1 MSLQTV
7 RVLVLDLVI
16 LGVLAAGGWLVGA
29 ELLAHEAGPASPIN
43 VVSEVDGAAT
53 SDGTLVVPLSGLSPF
68 GQNSGL
74 EGRQVLVG
82 RVREVGEGFFVADT
96 PIGPARF
103 TFADDS
109 SFLLR
114 LTSGGPAD
122 LQPGAAVAVLAT
134 SSGDG
139 SFEASSVLVLPLAS
153 RPSIQPPPPPDFDGD
168 ATLDDEEGDE
178 SQSDREDEDSG

>member
-7 RVLVLDLVI
+7 RMLVLDLVI
-16 LGVLAAGGWLVGA
+16 LGALAAGGWFVGA
-29 ELLAHEAGPASPIN
+29 ELLARKAGPASPVN
-43 VVSEVDGAAT
+43 VVADLDGTPT

-82 RVREVGEGFFVADT
+82 RVREVGEGYFVADT

-114 LTSGGPAD
+114 LTSGGPGD
-122 LQPGAAVAVLAT
+122 LQPGAAVAVLAA

-139 SFEASSVLVLPLAS
+139 SFEASSVLVLPLES
-153 RPSIQPPPPPDFDGD
+153 RPSIQPPPPPVIDDE
-168 ATLDDEEGDE
+168 ATLDDEGGDD
-178 SQSDREDEDSG
+178 SQSDGEDEDSG

>member
-1 MSLQTV
+1 MSLHTI
-7 RVLVLDLVI
+7 RTLVLDLVI
-16 LGVLAAGGWLVGA
+16 LGGLAAGGWFIGA
-29 ELLAHEAGPASPIN
+29 ELLAHKAGPASPIN
-43 VVSEVDGAAT
+43 VVSEVEGAQT

-96 PIGPARF
+96 AIGPARF

-114 LTSGGPAD
+114 LISGGPAD
-122 LQPGAAVAVLAT
+122 LQAGAAIAVVAE

-139 SFEASSVLVLPLAS
+139 SFEASAVLVLPLDS
-153 RPSIQPPPPPDFDGD
+153 RPSIQPPPPPPPPEADDD
-168 ATLDDEEGDE
+168 AGEQEPEADE
-178 SQSDREDEDSG
+178 EDEDSG

>member
-1 MSLQTV
+1 VSLHTI
-7 RVLVLDLVI
+7 RTLVLDLVI
-16 LGVLAAGGWLVGA
+16 LGGLAAGGWFIGA

-43 VVSEVDGAAT
+43 VVAEVEGGQT

-96 PIGPARF
+96 AIGPARF

-122 LQPGAAVAVLAT
+122 LQPGAAIAVLAV

-139 SFEASSVLVLPLAS
+139 SFEASSVLVLPLDS
-153 RPSIQPPPPPDFDGD
+153 RPSIQPPPPPPPPPAEGD
-168 ATLDDEEGDE
+168 DDAGEEEPEADDEDE
-178 SQSDREDEDSG
+178 EPG

>member
-1 MSLQTV
+1 MSLHTI
-7 RVLVLDLVI
+7 RTLVLDLVI
-16 LGVLAAGGWLVGA
+16 LGALAAGGWLVGA
-29 ELLAHEAGPASPIN
+29 ELLAHQAGPASPIN
-43 VVSEVDGAAT
+43 VVSGVEGAQT

-122 LQPGAAVAVLAT
+122 LQPGAAIAVLAS

-139 SFEASSVLVLPLAS
+139 SFEASAVLVLPLDS
-153 RPSIQPPPPPDFDGD
+153 RPSIQPPPPPAF
-168 ATLDDEEGDE
+168 DDEAGDE
-178 SQSDREDEDSG
+178 ELEVDDEDEESG